1 MPVQKEDRDPQWP
14 LDQACSKHVVAER
27 ATITMDQGCGIRGG
41 TSNSETVVKGDI
53 RASGAAVAM
62 TAKAVPSVPGIGGT
76 DMAAVPRARSGLVEA
91 ARRPG
96 DADSPTGGDPGPGG
110 MPDLDAAGE
119 AFVDLY
125 RGGWLALAVAIC
137 RSR

>member
-14 LDQACSKHVVAER
+14 LDKACSKHVVAER
-27 ATITMDQGCGIRGG
+27 ATITVDQGRGSYEG
-41 TSNSETVVKGDI
+41 TLNNEIAVKGEI
-53 RASGAAVAM
+53 RESGAASAM
-62 TAKAVPSVPGIGGT
+62 TARAGPTVPDIAGTDLASVPRPQASPVG
-76 DMAAVPRARSGLVEA
+76 A

-96 DADSPTGGDPGPGG
+96 DTENPVGDDPCVGG